1 MPRLVVR
8 PFCPLAKGEE
18 CVGAVCA
25 LAVRLGGEGESDY
38 ACAVALMASREGA
51 AVVSRRDEAHDP
63 LTRTGAS

>member
-1 MPRLVVR
+1 MSSCRVR
-8 PFCPLAKGEE
+8 PFCPFAKDED

-25 LAVRLGGEGESDY
+25 LAVRLSGEGESDY

>member
-1 MPRLVVR
+1 MSSCRVR
-8 PFCPLAKGEE
+8 PFCPFARGEE

-25 LAVRLGGEGESDY
+25 LAVRLGGEGERDY

-51 AVVSRRDEAHDP
+51 AVVSRRDEARDP